1 MENDLL
7 PVIFVVSDGRGET
20 CNQWLRAALV
30 QFESEDFDLVT
41 WSEVRTPGQVKE
53 IVGRPGEF
61 AWLPG
66 GASRSL
72 SNAGSSAL
80 ELVEVELK

>member
-1 MENDLL
+1 MICRSVCDRIL
-7 PVIFVVSDGRGET
+7 ET
-20 CNQWLRAALV
+20 NA
-30 QFESEDFDLVT
+30 E
-41 WSEVRTPGQVKE
+41 GQVKE
-53 IVGRPGEF
+53 IVGRPGDF

-66 GASRSL
+66 GTSRSL